1 MTAAQPQ
8 SVQDPAGVAA
18 FLRANPS
25 WLAENPELYR
35 LLAPPVRVHGDAL
48 ADHMAAMLREARA
61 HAAAMTERAEDVLS
75 AGRAAAGLACRVQDA
90 VVALIRATDK
100 LDCIASELPGILA
113 VDAVSFCVEAEE
125 SGAGLRPMP
134 PGTVAALLA
143 GRDVQFR
150 DAPED
155 AVLLHAEA
163 AKLARHDALVRVPG
177 EGPAAMLALSARDRV
192 ALDPAQ
198 GGGSLAFL
206 GRAVAASLG
215 R

>member
-1 MTAAQPQ
+1 MTATRPR
-8 SVQDPAGVAA
+8 SLEEPAEVAA
-18 FLRANPS
+18 FLRANPG

-35 LLAPPVRVHGDAL
+35 VLAPPVRVHGDIL
-48 ADHMAAMLREARA
+48 ADHMAAMIRAARA
-61 HAAAMTERAEDVLS
+61 DAAAMAERADGVLA
-75 AGRAAAGLACRVQDA
+75 AGRAAAGLACRVQEA
-90 VVALIRATDK
+90 VVALMRAADIF
-100 LDCIASELPGILA
+100 DCIAFELPGILA
-113 VDAVSFCVEAEE
+113 VDAVSLCVEAEVA
-125 SGAGLRPMP
+125 GARTVP
-134 PGTVAALLA
+134 PGTVAALLG

-177 EGPAAMLALSARDRV
+177 QGAAALLALSTRDRA

-198 GGGSLAFL
+198 GGGGLAFL
-206 GRAVAASLG
+206 GRAVAAALG